1 MYNPGKTFLKE
12 SFSKESYM
20 KESMSTGF
28 VGRQRE
34 LAQLNGLLDRVRTG
48 GRTGRPGRA
57 VLIRGRRRVG
67 KSRLV
72 EEFAQRA
79 ALPHVFFTAT
89 GASRGEEL
97 ASFSAE
103 VAASDLPE
111 AARFA
116 EFATP
121 QTWDAALTLLT
132 GILPMDQ
139 PSMLVFD
146 EMPYLA
152 RDDPGF
158 EGTLQKFFDRTLS
171 RLPVL
176 LVLIGSDLAMMEAL
190 NTYGRPFYQRGTE
203 MVVPPL
209 NPAEVAGMLDAPP
222 ADAFDA
228 FLVAGGL
235 PLILDEWPQG
245 AALWEYLESAVSR
258 PTSALIVSGERAL
271 AAEFPAEAQARTVL
285 TAIGQGERTFSL
297 IGRAAG
303 GLNPGALGRSLD
315 ILTSKRLV
323 EAHLPLSTQPS
334 KETRYY
340 VADPHLRFW
349 LSFIGPNMPA
359 IERGRGD
366 QVLAEIKRKWSS
378 WRGRAIEPVIRQSLL
393 RLPAGILPD
402 GTDAVDGYWTRTND
416 PEIDLVGADRAPIAK
431 KVTMVGSI
439 KWLEDKPFDGR
450 DLARLIIHRSQ
461 LPGADDSTPL
471 LAVSRTGT
479 TISDITA
486 LSPDDLLAAWDPQPA
501 GHDDSFINRTRRRQP

>member
-1 MYNPGKTFLKE
+1 
-12 SFSKESYM
+12 
-20 KESMSTGF
+20 MSSGF
-28 VGRQRE
+28 VGRQHE
-34 LAQLNGLLDRVRTG
+34 LAQLTDLLDLVRTG

-79 ALPHVFFTAT
+79 GLPHVFFTAT
-89 GASRGEEL
+89 GAPRDEEL
-97 ASFSAE
+97 ASFADD

-116 EFATP
+116 EFAVP
-121 QTWDAALTLLT
+121 QTWDAALTLLA
-132 GILPMDQ
+132 GILPTDR
-139 PSMLVFD
+139 PSMVVLD

-152 RDDPGF
+152 QEYPGF

-171 RLPVL
+171 KLPVL

-209 NPAEVAGMLDAPP
+209 NPAEVAAMLDIPSAE
-222 ADAFDA
+222 AIDA
-228 FLVAGGL
+228 FLVTGGL

-245 AALWEYLESAVSR
+245 AALWDYLETAVNRS
-258 PTSALIVSGERAL
+258 TSALIVSGERAL
-271 AAEFPAEAQARTVL
+271 AAEFPVEAQARTVL
-285 TAIGQGERTFSL
+285 SAIGHGERTFTL

-303 GLNPGALGRSLD
+303 GLNPGALSRSLD
-315 ILTSKRLV
+315 ILTRKRLV

-334 KETRYY
+334 KDTRYY
-340 VADPHLRFW
+340 VADAHLRFW

-366 QVLAEIKRKWSS
+366 QVLAVLKKRWNS
-378 WRGRAIEPVIRQSLL
+378 WRGRAIEPVVRQSLL
-393 RLPAGILPD
+393 RLPAGTLPG
-402 GTDAVDGYWTRTND
+402 GTDAVGGYWTRTND
-416 PEIDLVGADRAPIAK
+416 PEIDLVGADRTPIAK

-439 KWLEDKPFDGR
+439 KWHENKPFDGR
-450 DLARLIIHRSQ
+450 DLARLVIHRSQ

-471 LAVSRTGT
+471 LAVSRTGAT
-479 TISDITA
+479 TSDITSLTA
-486 LSPDDLLAAWDPQPA
+486 NDLLAAWEP
-501 GHDDSFINRTRRRQP
+501 S

>member
-1 MYNPGKTFLKE
+1 
-12 SFSKESYM
+12 
-20 KESMSTGF
+20 MSSGF
-28 VGRQRE
+28 VGRQHE
-34 LAQLNGLLDRVRTG
+34 LAQLGDLLDLVRTG

-79 ALPHVFFTAT
+79 AIPHVFFTAT
-89 GASRGEEL
+89 GAPRDEEL
-97 ASFSAE
+97 ASFATD

-116 EFATP
+116 EFAVP
-121 QTWDAALTLLT
+121 QTWDAALALLA
-132 GILPMDQ
+132 GILPTDQ
-139 PSMLVFD
+139 PSMVVLD

-152 RDDPGF
+152 REDPSF
-158 EGTLQKFFDRTLS
+158 EGTLQKSFDRTLS

-209 NPAEVAGMLDAPP
+209 NPAEVASMLNVP
-222 ADAFDA
+222 AAEAVDAFI
-228 FLVAGGL
+228 VTGGL
-235 PLILDEWPQG
+235 PLILDEWPRG
-245 AALWEYLESAVSR
+245 ATLWEYLEAAVNR
-258 PTSALIVSGERAL
+258 PTSAVIVSGERAL
-271 AAEFPAEAQARTVL
+271 AAEFPSEAQARTVL
-285 TAIGQGERTFSL
+285 SAIGHGERTFSL

-303 GLNPGALGRSLD
+303 GLNPGALSRSLD

-323 EAHLPLSTQPS
+323 ETRLPLSTHPS

-349 LSFIGPNMPA
+349 LSFIGPRMPA

-366 QVLAEIKRKWSS
+366 QVLAAIKEKWSS
-378 WRGRAIEPVIRQSLL
+378 WRGRAIEPVVRQSLL
-393 RLPAGILPD
+393 RLPAGALPE
-402 GTDAVDGYWTRTND
+402 GTDAVGGYWTRTND

-439 KWLEDKPFDGR
+439 KWLENKPFDGR
-450 DLARLIIHRSQ
+450 DLARLVIHRSQ

-471 LAVSRTGT
+471 LAVSRTGAVT
-479 TISDITA
+479 SDITVIA
-486 LSPDDLLAAWDPQPA
+486 PDDLLTGWEP
-501 GHDDSFINRTRRRQP
+501 S

>member
-1 MYNPGKTFLKE
+1 MVG
-12 SFSKESYM
+12 
-20 KESMSTGF
+20 GF
-28 VGRQRE
+28 VGRQHE
-34 LAQLNGLLDRVRTG
+34 LAQLGDLLDLVRTG

-72 EEFAQRA
+72 EEFARRA

-89 GASRGEEL
+89 GAPRDEEL
-97 ASFSAE
+97 ASFAAE

-111 AARFA
+111 ATRFA
-116 EFATP
+116 EFAVP
-121 QTWDAALTLLT
+121 QTWDAALTLLA
-132 GILPMDQ
+132 GILPVDQ
-139 PSMLVFD
+139 PSVVVFD
-146 EMPYLA
+146 EMPYLT
-152 RDDPGF
+152 REDPGF
-158 EGTLQKFFDRTLS
+158 EGALQKSFDRSLS

-209 NPAEVAGMLDAPP
+209 NPAEVANMLGTSP
-222 ADAFDA
+222 AEAIDA

-245 AALWEYLESAVSR
+245 ASLWQYLETAVNR

-285 TAIGQGERTFSL
+285 GAIGHGERTFTL

-303 GLNPGALGRSLD
+303 GLNPGALSRSLE

-323 EAHLPLSTQPS
+323 EARLPLSTQPS
-334 KETRYY
+334 KDTRYH

-349 LSFIGPNMPA
+349 LSFVGPNMPA

-366 QVLAEIKRKWSS
+366 QVLALIKKKWNS
-378 WRGRAIEPVIRQSLL
+378 WRGRAVEPVIRESLL
-393 RLPAGILPD
+393 RLPDGTLPE
-402 GTDAVDGYWTRTND
+402 GTDAVGGYWTRSND
-416 PEIDLVGADRAPIAK
+416 PEIDLVGADRALIAK
-431 KVTMVGSI
+431 KITLVGSI
-439 KWLEDKPFDGR
+439 KWLENKPFDGH
-450 DLARLIIHRSQ
+450 DLTQLIIHRNQ
-461 LPGADDSTPL
+461 LPGADDTTPL
-471 LAVSRTGT
+471 LAVTRSGAATSG
-479 TISDITA
+479 ISV
-486 LSPDDLLAAWDPQPA
+486 LGPDELLAAWGSSA
-501 GHDDSFINRTRRRQP
+501 RT